1 MELVAMTLR
10 RLSDDPGRD
19 LAELLRR
26 TLFIFLS
33 GNADMHLKNFS
44 FLQDGHTQRLAPA
57 YDLLSTRLVISERDD
72 PEELALPLNG
82 KKNRLKRED
91 FALFARN
98 IGLNDRQFQAACD
111 ALAARLPV
119 LFDLVRKS
127 FLPGDLKEAYG
138 ELLRERSA
146 RLGLA
151 PQGR

>member
-1 MELVAMTLR
+1 MELVARTLR

-33 GNADMHLKNFS
+33 GNADMHLKSFS
-44 FLQDGHTQRLAPA
+44 FLQDGHTRRLAPA

-119 LFDLVRKS
+119 LFRNNPVRRRTPES
-127 FLPGDLKEAYG
+127 GFSEEFVRASSQSCA
-138 ELLRERSA
+138 ENRRE
-146 RLGLA
+146 
-151 PQGR
+151 